1 MLAYPFIINL
11 RLIVKVPI
19 GIPEGVTETMQFTDA
34 LVKTYEK
41 YAHERASHSPDEFK
55 VQERSEFLKF
65 LKNEERKTLL
75 EIGCGPGRDAQFFQS
90 QGLQVFAVDNT
101 PTMVELTTEKGIRA
115 RVLDCY
121 DLDEIDET
129 FDAIYTMNCLLHI
142 PKRDFDRVL
151 RLITGRLNENGLMY
165 LGLWGDQDFEGIW
178 EKDKY
183 EPKRFFSFWKTE
195 VLLEVLQRFFR
206 LEYYR
211 RLEPHEGRIFN
222 SLIVRKR

>member
-1 MLAYPFIINL
+1 MLAYPLIINL

-19 GIPEGVTETMQFTDA
+19 GTPEGVTETMQFTDA

-75 EIGCGPGRDAQFFQS
+75 EIGCGHGRDAQFFQS

-101 PTMVELTTEKGIRA
+101 PTMVELTMEKGIRA

-129 FDAIYTMNCLLHI
+129 FDAVYTLNCLLHI

-151 RLITGRLNENGLMY
+151 RLISGRLNEDGLMY
-165 LGLWGDQDFEGIW
+165 LGLWGDENFEGIW
-178 EKDKY
+178 EKDRY
-183 EPKRFFSFWKTE
+183 EPKRFFSFWRTE
-195 VLLEVLQRFFR
+195 ILLEVLQRFFR

-211 RLEPHEGRIFN
+211 RLEPHAGRIFN